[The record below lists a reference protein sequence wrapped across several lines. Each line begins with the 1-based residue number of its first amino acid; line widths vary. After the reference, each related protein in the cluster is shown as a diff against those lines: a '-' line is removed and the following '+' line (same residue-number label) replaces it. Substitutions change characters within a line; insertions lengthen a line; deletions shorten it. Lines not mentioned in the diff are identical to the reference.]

1 MSKNKGKVIPAL
13 LFAAVLCISVLAPV
27 KTYASTPVYVALG
40 DSIPAGYGLSSTKDA
55 YPSLLSNEI
64 RYTLYNLSHSGD
76 TTSDLITKLKT
87 SNAKSRLSQATL
99 VTISIGGNDLIGSLE
114 NVFTLLYGSSD
125 VVDEIYANSIANLR
139 TICSTVISLVP
150 KNCIILFENVYNP
163 YGNLGLGSL
172 IGQRIQRENQQIK
185 TVCDENPRI
194 YYVDVTSMNSNP
206 DNFNAGN
213 GSTLSEILDC
223 HPTKAGHRVLADL
236 MKDAFY
242 DAGGKDNL
250 PVTTQPITNVPTITE
265 TTKLETQAIYTTIHV
280 PTEFTTFTAIESI
293 NETTSEIVTEQTTIE
308 VTTEQTTTETTT
320 PETTTI
326 IQYVTTEKE
335 TVVTTIIEST
345 RVTETETTQ
354 EQTTILETTIPLS
367 TETSKETTK
376 ETSAKQTNE
385 TLTEK
390 INQSETEENQQKGKT
405 NVVVVILC
413 LVGGVAV
420 LVGAYF
426 LMYNIFKYILMKR
439 KD

>member
-1 MSKNKGKVIPAL
+1 MRKNKGKVILAL

-55 YPSLLSNEI
+55 YPSLLGNEI

-76 TTSDLITKLKT
+76 TTADLITKLKT
-87 SNAKSRLSQATL
+87 SNAKSRLSLATL
-99 VTISIGGNDLIGSLE
+99 VTISIGGNDLMGSLE

-125 VVDEIYANSIANLR
+125 VVDGIYAGSIANMR
-139 TICSTVISLVP
+139 TICSLILSNVP
-150 KNCIILFENVYNP
+150 KNCIILFENIYNP
-163 YGNLGLGSL
+163 YGNLGVGSL
-172 IGQRIQRENQQIK
+172 IGQRIQRQNQ

-206 DNFNAGN
+206 DNFNAGS
-213 GSTLSEILDC
+213 GSTLTEILDC

-236 MKDAFY
+236 MKEAFY
-242 DAGGKDNL
+242 KAGGKDNL
-250 PVTTQPITNVPTITE
+250 PVTTQPVTNATTVTE

-280 PTEFTTFTAIESI
+280 PTEFTTFTAIEST

-376 ETSAKQTNE
+376 ETTANQTNE
-385 TLTEK
+385 TSTEK
-390 INQSETEENQQKGKT
+390 ITQSETEENQQKGKT

-413 LVGGVAV
+413 LVGGVSV